1 MIIDNIERAY
11 VYEEISPAFAVA
23 MKFLYE
29 HKNGGLKEDKYIISD
44 DAYALVKRYDSK
56 EIENCKYEAHK
67 NYIDV
72 QYVASGDEYIGWATK
87 KSITVDTYIEEK
99 DQYHLSGNG
108 ELYPLHGGEFMIL
121 FPEDAHMPCIKNGKI
136 MHIEKIILK
145 IRVGR

>member
-1 MIIDNIERAY
+1 MIVDNIERAS
-11 VYEEISPAFAVA
+11 VYEAISPAFAAA

-29 HKNGGLKEDKYIISD
+29 HKNGGLTEDKYVISE

-67 NYIDV
+67 DYIDV
-72 QYVASGDEYIGWATK
+72 QYVVSGDEYIGWATK
-87 KSITVDTYIEEK
+87 KSITVDSYIEEK
-99 DQYHLSGNG
+99 DQYRLSGKG
-108 ELYPLHGGEFMIL
+108 EMYPLHGGEFMIL
-121 FPEDAHMPCIKNGKI
+121 FPEDTHMPCVKNGKS